1 MIFTVMVS
9 RSNIMLREN
18 LKQEIDK
25 LNDSQLRKI
34 ADFINSVKAQ
44 AQQLAQSM
52 PFWQR
57 ATPVE
62 RADNFRRWV
71 AQLPK
76 TSVTLSDKAFDRG
89 NIYE

>member
-1 MIFTVMVS
+1 MATAMVF

>member
-1 MIFTVMVS
+1 MVF

-76 TSVTLSDKAFDRG
+76 TSVTLSDEAFDRG

>member
-1 MIFTVMVS
+1 MATAMVF

-76 TSVTLSDKAFDRG
+76 TSVTQSDKAYDRG

>member
-1 MIFTVMVS
+1 
-9 RSNIMLREN
+9 MLREN

-44 AQQLAQSM
+44 AQQLAHSM

-62 RADNFRRWV
+62 RADNFRGWV

-76 TSVTLSDKAFDRG
+76 ASVTLSNEAFDRS